1 MFGSNRQLVGRLGH
15 AEAVTIYPL
24 IHPTQGD
31 VVELILADHRLFEDL
46 LRECRRNDR
55 DREAARAALSELLVA
70 HAEAE
75 ETEVY
80 PTLRQLRAISSHKEE
95 HGEEEHAEIL
105 EALLAFLDAKGTT
118 TKKYDDAVK
127 ELAKVVG
134 HHSNEEELDILNPA
148 RDDVSVATRHDLG
161 AAWAAKRNALLR
173 AGCASRAQVAALLAE
188 AVREKVLPP
197 ADVREEMDAI
207 EEQAK
212 KEAERLGEAAKD
224 DR

>member
-1 MFGSNRQLVGRLGH
+1 MNSLLLAQ
-15 AEAVTIYPL
+15 
-24 IHPTQGD
+24 PTHGD

-46 LRECRRNDR
+46 LRECRRDDR
-55 DREAARAALSELLVA
+55 DREAARTALAELLVA

-80 PTLRQLRAISSHKEE
+80 PTLRRQRAISTHKEE
-95 HGEEEHAEIL
+95 HSEEEHAEIL

-118 TKKYDDAVK
+118 TKKYDEAVK

-148 RDDVSVATRHDLG
+148 REEVSVATRHDLG

-173 AGCASRAQVAALLAE
+173 QGCGSRAQVAALLAK
-188 AVREKVLPP
+188 AVRENVIPP

-207 EEQAK
+207 EERAK
-212 KEAERLGEAAKD
+212 KEADQLGEAAKSGD
-224 DR
+224 